1 MLFRPPFRPGV
12 RWLLTVVGFVA
23 LAASPLPASRAQTP
37 PPMTPP
43 QGTPPPLPPNLQP
56 PPLPPALSGNPGAT
70 LSGPGGT
77 VSGRPGA
84 TTANRGP
91 DVKLQAANADIADI
105 LGIYEQFTG
114 KRVIADPA
122 LQGKLTIYINQP
134 LPREDAIKLIEA
146 QLMLSGFS
154 IVQGDGNVVKVVL
167 PQKNARVLGPP
178 IYSDISQVPEGEQVV
193 SFLFRP
199 RYLDAAKLQQA
210 LALYIPIQNQYTS
223 FVNFPDSNALLA
235 TENSHTIRRLVGLLD
250 QLDVPP
256 ATVVDKFIKLERAD
270 ATKAVEFVNAVL
282 ERDKSGQASA
292 AAGGAGSVTS
302 RRPIRRFNE
311 DGQPVPAE
319 APPQL
324 APIPGVVSP
333 VVAGALAALSEGA
346 VVQGKVTL
354 TADVRTNRVHVVA
367 RPADMDFIEK
377 LIIEYDQN
385 TQFGQSVRRPLR
397 YLTATDVLP
406 ILVQTLREP
415 GQPNERGGGD
425 TGADTGGTTGGTTGG
440 SNTGL
445 GTGSRSGSLLGG
457 SGGGLFG
464 SDSSGLGG
472 SSGLGSGTST
482 GGVLGGP
489 SLKTREVSDRARAV
503 VVGTTRLIADPRA
516 NVIIVS
522 GGAEARDKVFR
533 VLDQLDVPAPQ
544 VMIEVLIGEL
554 TINNDREFGIDYLL
568 RSGRRGSDV
577 LGTNFSRLP
586 PPTTSSTT
594 TTTTNADGST
604 TTTANAANSTLSSL
618 AQLGLASLTGA
629 NAFGGLA
636 GVVTAGNRFAA
647 AIRALETTGR
657 FKTISRPVI
666 FTSNNKEATILS
678 GQEIAIPT
686 QTLQNTTTTT
696 STAAI
701 ASSIQYK
708 EVALQLDVVPLINSD
723 NAVTLDIV
731 QQVKSPVAGSGT
743 NVGGTTVPTIATRVL
758 KSTVTV
764 PNQATIVLGGLIQ
777 QNQAVSRNNVPYL
790 SRIPVL
796 GPILFSSRTKNNDRG
811 ELIIMMKPV
820 VTNTLAQLERD
831 RVREENKLYLE
842 PGMSEQLDPIIPKAK
857 PVVTKTTTTTTVT
870 AKRRP
875 TPPPPVS
882 AK

>member
-1 MLFRPPFRPGV
+1 MLFTR
-12 RWLLTVVGFVA
+12 LLPRTAVKI
-23 LAASPLPASRAQTP
+23 LAAAAVVLSPTIPLATVSAQVPQGVPPLPPGGLP
-37 PPMTPP
+37 P
-43 QGTPPPLPPNLQP
+43 PPPLPPSIP
-56 PPLPPALSGNPGAT
+56 PSLNNTAPQVRSG
-70 LSGPGGT
+70 
-77 VSGRPGA
+77 
-84 TTANRGP
+84 RGP

-178 IYSDISQVPEGEQVV
+178 IFSDASQLPEGEQVV

-210 LALYIPIQNQYTS
+210 LSLYIPIQNQYTS
-223 FVNFPDSNALLA
+223 FVTFPDSNALLA
-235 TENSHTIRRLVGLLD
+235 TENSHTIRRLIGLVE

-256 ATVVDKFIKLERAD
+256 ALVVDKFIKLQRAD
-270 ATKAVEFVNAVL
+270 AAKAVEFINAVL
-282 ERDKSGQASA
+282 ERDKSGQAAA
-292 AAGGAGSVTS
+292 AAGGAGGSVTQ

-311 DGQPVPAE
+311 DGQPVPVE

-324 APIPGVVSP
+324 AALPGGFSAAA
-333 VVAGALAALSEGA
+333 AGAIAALSEGA

-367 RPADMDFIEK
+367 RPADLDFIEK
-377 LIIEYDQN
+377 LINQYDAN
-385 TQFGQSVRRPLR
+385 TQFGQSIRRPLR

-406 ILVQTLREP
+406 ILAQTLREP
-415 GQPNERGGGD
+415 GQPNDRSGGGDGGD
-425 TGADTGGTTGGTTGG
+425 TGAGDTGGTGGTGGGARSNTGG
-440 SNTGL
+440 S
-445 GTGSRSGSLLGG
+445 SLLGG
-457 SGGGLFG
+457 SSGGLFG
-464 SDSSGLGG
+464 SGSSNSSGFGGSSSGGLGG
-472 SSGLGSGTST
+472 ST
-482 GGVLGGP
+482 GGVIGGP

-522 GGAEARDKVFR
+522 GSAEAQDKVFR

-554 TINNDREFGIDYLL
+554 SLGNQKQFGLDYLL

-577 LGTNFSRLP
+577 LSTNATRLP
-586 PPTTSSTT
+586 PPVDVTSSGTT
-594 TTTTNADGST
+594 TTGGT
-604 TTTANAANSTLSSL
+604 TTGTSVAGSTLSSL
-618 AQLGLASLTGA
+618 AQLGLQGLAASSG
-629 NAFGGLA
+629 FGGLA
-636 GVVTAGNRFAA
+636 GVVTAGNRLALT
-647 AIRALETTGR
+647 IRALEETNR

-686 QTLQNTTTTT
+686 QTLQNAGTI
-696 STAAI
+696 SGSAAI

-731 QQVKSPVAGSGT
+731 QQVKSPVAGSST
-743 NVGGTTVPTIATRVL
+743 NVGGTAVPTIATRVL

-764 PNQATIVLGGLIQ
+764 PNQSTVVLGGLIQ
-777 QNQAVSRNNVPYL
+777 QSQESNQSKVPFL
-790 SRIPVL
+790 NRIPVL
-796 GPILFSSRTKNNDRG
+796 GPILFTSRSKNNTRG
-811 ELIIMMKPV
+811 ELIIMMKPT
-820 VTNTLAQLERD
+820 VTNTAAQLDRS

-842 PGMSEQLDPIIPKAK
+842 PGLSEQLDPIIPKATA
-857 PVVTKTTTTTTVT
+857 VETKTTTTVTT

-875 TPPPPVS
+875 APPLPVES
-882 AK
+882 K